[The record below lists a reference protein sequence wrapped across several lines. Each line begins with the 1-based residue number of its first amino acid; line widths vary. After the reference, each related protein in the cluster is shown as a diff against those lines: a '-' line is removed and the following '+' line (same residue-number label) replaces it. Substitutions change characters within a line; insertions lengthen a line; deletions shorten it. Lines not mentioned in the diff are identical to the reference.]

1 MANYG
6 TSGGSR
12 SWCEAVVLHVPV
24 HKPAHSLLL
33 EKWWVSYPERV
44 SHLNLAPFPAFG
56 GEAAKYWTHMAHV
69 LLIEGFSRALVY
81 FRPPLI
87 RALQRAGHTVTVAT
101 DLEQG
106 DGVAEAMG
114 EMDVTCEHLPI
125 ARNRIRPFGDLLL
138 IWHMRRLMRRT
149 KPEVLLTWTIKPNI
163 YGPIAG
169 RLAGIPRI
177 GIVVCGLGRLLLGR
191 EARAGIG
198 WWLLRRGSR
207 RADRIFVQ
215 NSDDQQSLQSH
226 GVMAGGTRAIMTA
239 GCGVDLDAFPSL
251 PLPDRP
257 VVLMLGRLLASKGV
271 HEYLD
276 AAAVVRQQRP
286 DVVFELAGLLETGND
301 AVSEVRIQAA
311 VAQGD
316 VRYLGFLKDQD
327 LVREAICRSC
337 LYVLP
342 SWHEGTPHST
352 LEAMSMGRAIVT
364 TDARGCRETVQEGVN
379 GRLVPIRNAPALAEA
394 ILDMLADSSRLA
406 KMGAASRAMAESK
419 FDADEV
425 AATIMREMGL

>member
-1 MANYG
+1 M
-6 TSGGSR
+6 
-12 SWCEAVVLHVPV
+12 
-24 HKPAHSLLL
+24 
-33 EKWWVSYPERV
+33 
-44 SHLNLAPFPAFG
+44 
-56 GEAAKYWTHMAHV
+56 
-69 LLIEGFSRALVY
+69 VY

-87 RALQRAGHTVTVAT
+87 RALQRAGHQVTVAT
-101 DLEQG
+101 YLEPD
-106 DGVAEAMG
+106 DGVAAAMA
-114 EMDVTCEHLPI
+114 EMGVPCEHLPM
-125 ARNRIRPFGDLLL
+125 ARNRVRVLGDLILL
-138 IWHMRRLMRRT
+138 WTMWRLLRRT
-149 KPEVLLTWTIKPNI
+149 RPDVLITWTIKPNL

-169 RLAGIPRI
+169 RLAGVSRI
-177 GIVVCGLGRLLLGR
+177 GIVVCGLGRLLLGSGFVSR
-191 EARAGIG
+191 VG
-198 WWLLRRGSR
+198 WRMLRFSAR
-207 RADRIFVQ
+207 RADRVFVQ
-215 NSDDQQSLQSH
+215 NPDDLASLH
-226 GVMAGGTRAIMTA
+226 LHRAVTPRTKAIMTA
-239 GCGVDLDAFPSL
+239 GCGVDLDAFAVA

-276 AAAVVRQQRP
+276 AAAIVRQQRP
-286 DVVFELAGLLETGND
+286 GVVFELAGLLETGND

-316 VRYLGFLKDQD
+316 IRYLGFLKDQD

-379 GRLVPIRNAPALAEA
+379 GRLVPVRNATALAKA

-406 KMGAASRAMAESK
+406 EMGAASRMMAESK